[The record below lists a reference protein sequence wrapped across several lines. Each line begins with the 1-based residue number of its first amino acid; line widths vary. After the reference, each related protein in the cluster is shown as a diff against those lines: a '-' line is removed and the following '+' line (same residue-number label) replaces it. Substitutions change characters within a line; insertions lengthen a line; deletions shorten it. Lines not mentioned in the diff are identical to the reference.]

1 MSDFLD
7 NLKKAAD
14 EGEFNSEAAKKI
26 LEVHD
31 LAEAKLKG
39 KNVEEELENIKSSL
53 EARQDEAV
61 ESEEIKPVSE
71 EKVAEAYTE
80 YEKKM
85 AQFKKLDAI
94 NAQLATLTEIED
106 MVKLSIGDMFSFVEA
121 LEKQFEKEFETKDP
135 MFGELHLKIESIKSK
150 YKS

>member
-1 MSDFLD
+1 MSEFLE
-7 NLKKAAD
+7 NLKNAAD
-14 EGEFNSEAAKKI
+14 KGEFNSEAAKKI
-26 LEVHD
+26 LEVHN
-31 LAEAKLKG
+31 LAEEKLKG

-53 EARQDEAV
+53 EERAAEIPV
-61 ESEEIKPVSE
+61 EPVSE

-85 AQFKKLDAI
+85 AQFKKLDAV

-106 MVKLSIGDMFSFVEA
+106 MVKLSIDDMFGFIDE
-121 LEKQFEKEFETKDP
+121 LETKFEKEFDSEDP
-135 MFGELHLKIESIKSK
+135 MFGELHLKIESIKLK